1 MLPVQPVV
9 ETVRVKDIG
18 NIQILQIVLWIR
30 WERHLVVTPL
40 EKCPGLWV
48 PLQNKKVRSYLEELI
63 LTIKKRKWSH
73 DVFPSRFFCEMKSSK
88 FSCSIKIQ
96 ATGRVTVPKS
106 PVRWR
111 CFTQNF
117 LKKWF
122 LVCALCYLFPKPWI
136 FPRKKNWKQ
145 NWYAEF
151 VISLRNKNDIT
162 MKKDR
167 KSQNQPKKKRKE
179 TKKVVRIRFCDL
191 SNFFSIKCLQL
202 WSNLKP
208 V

>member
-9 ETVRVKDIG
+9 ETVHVKDIG

-30 WERHLVVTPL
+30 WERHLVVTLL

-48 PLQNKKVRSYLEELI
+48 PLQNKKVPSYLEELI

-73 DVFPSRFFCEMKSSK
+73 DVFPLRFFCEMKSSK
-88 FSCSIKIQ
+88 FSCPIQDQ

-151 VISLRNKNDIT
+151 VISLRNKNDLT

-167 KSQNQPKKKRKE
+167 KSQNQPPKKEKRNN
-179 TKKVVRIRFCDL
+179 KK
-191 SNFFSIKCLQL
+191 SG
-202 WSNLKP
+202 
-208 V
+208 

>member
-9 ETVRVKDIG
+9 ETVHVKDIG

-88 FSCSIKIQ
+88 FSCSIQDQ

-151 VISLRNKNDIT
+151 VISLRNKNDLT

-167 KSQNQPKKKRKE
+167 KSQNQPKKRKE

>member
-18 NIQILQIVLWIR
+18 NIQILQIVLLIR

-88 FSCSIKIQ
+88 FSCPIQDQ

-167 KSQNQPKKKRKE
+167 KSQNQPKKRKE

>member
-88 FSCSIKIQ
+88 FSCSIQDQ

-151 VISLRNKNDIT
+151 VISLRNKNDLT

-167 KSQNQPKKKRKE
+167 KSQNQPKKRKE

>member
-9 ETVRVKDIG
+9 ETVHVKDIG

-30 WERHLVVTPL
+30 WERHLVVTQL

-88 FSCSIKIQ
+88 FSPVQSRSGYRKSDSSKIPRKM
-96 ATGRVTVPKS
+96 ALLL
-106 PVRWR
+106 
-111 CFTQNF
+111 TQNF

-151 VISLRNKNDIT
+151 VISLRNKNDLT

-167 KSQNQPKKKRKE
+167 KSQNQLKKKRNN
-179 TKKVVRIRFCDL
+179 KKKWLEFVFVTCRISSL
-191 SNFFSIKCLQL
+191 
-202 WSNLKP
+202 
-208 V
+208 

>member
-9 ETVRVKDIG
+9 ETVHVKDID

-30 WERHLVVTPL
+30 WERHLVVTLL

-63 LTIKKRKWSH
+63 LTIKKRKLSH
-73 DVFPSRFFCEMKSSK
+73 DVFPLRFFCEMKSSK
-88 FSCSIKIQ
+88 FSCPISRSRPQEVI
-96 ATGRVTVPKS
+96 VPKS

-111 CFTQNF
+111 CFSHKISSKSDSSLLSISKT
-117 LKKWF
+117 LDISPKKR
-122 LVCALCYLFPKPWI
+122 I
-136 FPRKKNWKQ
+136 ENT

-151 VISLRNKNDIT
+151 VISLRNKNDLT

-167 KSQNQPKKKRKE
+167 KSQNQPPKKEKE
-179 TKKVVRIRFCDL
+179 TTKK
-191 SNFFSIKCLQL
+191 SG
-202 WSNLKP
+202 
-208 V
+208 